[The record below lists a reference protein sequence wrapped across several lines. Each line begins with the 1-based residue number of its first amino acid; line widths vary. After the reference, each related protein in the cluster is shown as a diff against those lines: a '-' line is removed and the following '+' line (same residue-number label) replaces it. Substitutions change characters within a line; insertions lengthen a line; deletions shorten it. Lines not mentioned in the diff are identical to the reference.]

1 MIKEK
6 LLTTTE
12 ISKYCS
18 VTTETVANWIKSGKL
33 KASVTPGKR
42 YRIRVGDFID
52 FLNSLGMPI
61 PDEFKDLSKKE
72 KESGDTFPMFER
84 ILPKKNLQ
92 QFIDKLKEK
101 AKIFAPIAK
110 GKNFVFDE
118 VSNAKKIRF
127 DYITTIIPPKRFFIP
142 SQETLLKFNVEK
154 FNVEEIVPSKEEII
168 LLGVHPCDMQGILRL
183 DYAFSKGNPESIY
196 LSRREKSTIIGV
208 TCNPDEYCFCNSV
221 GTNDSE
227 KGFDLFFADIGQ
239 SFLVKILSDKGK
251 KLIAQVETFDVTDI
265 DRDEAKRAIARCSD
279 LKGKQIETAV
289 ENLPLLCRNGESSPM
304 WDDVGKKCLS
314 CGTCNLVCPT
324 CYCFDVRDDVELSF
338 KQGVR
343 ERFWDS
349 CQLEEFAQVATG
361 ESFREDRKNRQKH
374 RFYRKYRY
382 LMPEY
387 GSPFCVGC
395 GRCNRQCV
403 AKINIVEIANELTKG
418 IMV

>member
-1 MIKEK
+1 MIRER
-6 LLTTTE
+6 LITTTE
-12 ISKYCS
+12 IAKYCN

-33 KASVTPGKR
+33 NASATPGRR
-42 YRIRVGDFID
+42 YRVKVSDFIN

-61 PDEFKDLSKKE
+61 PEEFKEPYK
-72 KESGDTFPMFER
+72 KESGEIYPMQER
-84 ILPKKNLQ
+84 ILAKRNLQ
-92 QFIDKLKEK
+92 SFIDKLKGK
-101 AKIFAPIAK
+101 ARVYAPIAK

-118 VSNAKKIRF
+118 VYDAKKIRF
-127 DYITTIIPPKRFFIP
+127 DYFSTIIPPKKFFLP
-142 SQETLLKFNVEK
+142 SRDMLLRFNVDK
-154 FNVEEIVPSKEEII
+154 FKVEEVFPLNEEIV
-168 LLGVHPCDMQGILRL
+168 LLGIHPCDMQGILRL
-183 DYAFSKGNPESIY
+183 DYAFAKGNPESIY
-196 LSRREKSTIIGV
+196 LTRREKSTIIGV
-208 TCNPDEYCFCNSV
+208 TCNPDEYCFCKSI

-227 KGFDLFFADIGQ
+227 SGFDLFFADIGQ
-239 SFLVKILSDKGK
+239 SFLVKVLSDKGK
-251 KLIAQVETFDVTDI
+251 KLISQVETSDVTDI
-265 DRDEAKRAIARCSD
+265 DEEEAEKAIVRCND
-279 LKGKQIETAV
+279 LKGEQIETAV
-289 ENLPLLCRNGESSPM
+289 ENLPLLCRNCENLPI
-304 WDDVGKKCLS
+304 WDEVGKKCLS

-338 KQGVR
+338 KEGVR

-382 LMPEY
+382 LMSDY

-403 AKINIVEIANELTKG
+403 AKINIVEMANELTKG